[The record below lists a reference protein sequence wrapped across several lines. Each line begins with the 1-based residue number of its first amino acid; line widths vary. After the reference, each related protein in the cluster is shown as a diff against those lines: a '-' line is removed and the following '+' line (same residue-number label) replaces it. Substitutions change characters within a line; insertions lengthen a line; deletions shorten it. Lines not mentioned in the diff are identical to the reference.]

1 LLYQAQGRLTEAEPL
16 FKRALDLYAKALPP
30 GHPDV
35 AQSVSNLAALYQMQG
50 RLSEAEPLYKRALEL
65 RQKALP
71 DGAAQPQR

>member
-1 LLYQAQGRLTEAEPL
+1 
-16 FKRALDLYAKALPP
+16 
-30 GHPDV
+30 
-35 AQSVSNLAALYQMQG
+35 MQG